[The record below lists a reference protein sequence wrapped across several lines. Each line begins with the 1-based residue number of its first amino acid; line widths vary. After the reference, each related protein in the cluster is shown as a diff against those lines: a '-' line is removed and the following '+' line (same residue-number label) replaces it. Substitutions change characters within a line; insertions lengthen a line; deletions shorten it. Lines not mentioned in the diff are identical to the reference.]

1 MKLYNISINN
11 LLRRKLK
18 LLFVLLGLIIGIG
31 TIVSVYSVVDAMKLE
46 MTRQASEFG
55 VNVVITPDAGGL
67 AFSYGGITLPEIMYD
82 VEQLTNEDVTTVASV
97 SSKEMIKIISPKLMG
112 LAKLENHKKAMVVG
126 ANLQEEF
133 TIKPWLRLKN
143 DNEAEADN
151 DIKANAEEGDK
162 NMSFQSLDLSRQEL
176 ALLSLNDNQV
186 IVGSMSAASLGLTE
200 GSVLQ
205 LEGKEFEV
213 YGILAESGN
222 GEDNQIYMSLT
233 VAQELLNRPDEITV
247 IEMAVDYSLSSEE
260 KLLSELE
267 AALPHTQITS
277 MRQETLR
284 RDEMLTRLVRFGM
297 TISVLVLLIGMLV
310 VGLTMFS
317 SVRERTREIG
327 VFRAL
332 GFRKLDIAKLIL
344 LEGLLISI
352 GGGIL
357 GYLFGML
364 VANYSGELLVG
375 REIVVQWHFSTI
387 VLAVG
392 LAIFMG
398 LISSLYPAYSAANQ
412 DPVEALRFF

>member
-11 LLRRKLK
+11 LLRRKAK
-18 LLFVLLGLIIGIG
+18 LMFVLIGLIIGIS
-31 TIVSVYSVVDAMKLE
+31 TIVSVYGVVEAMKLE
-46 MTRQASEFG
+46 MSRQVSEFG

-82 VEQLTNEDVTTVASV
+82 VEQLTNKDVDTVATI
-97 SSKEMIKIISPKLMG
+97 SSREMLKIISPKLLG
-112 LAKLENHKKAMVVG
+112 LAKLENHQKALVVG

-133 TIKPWLRLKN
+133 TIKPWLRLKEI
-143 DNEAEADN
+143 DEAEADN
-151 DIKANAEEGDK
+151 DNEASAEEGDEK
-162 NMSFQSLDLSRQEL
+162 MPFQAINLSRQDLEL
-176 ALLSLNDNQV
+176 LTLEDNQI
-186 IVGSMSAASLGLTE
+186 IVGFMSAASLSLAE

-205 LEGKEFEV
+205 LEGQEFEV
-213 YGILAESGN
+213 YGVLDESGN
-222 GEDNQIYMSLT
+222 SEDNQIFMNLKT
-233 VAQELLNRPDEITV
+233 AQELLNKPDEITV

-260 KLLSELE
+260 KLLAELE
-267 AALPHTQITS
+267 TALPHTKITS
-277 MRQETLR
+277 MRQEALR

-297 TISVLVLLIGMLV
+297 TISILVLLIGMLV

-332 GFRKLDIAKLIL
+332 GFRKTDIAKLIL

-352 GGGIL
+352 AGGII

-364 VANYSGELLVG
+364 LAHYSGEFIAG
-375 REIVVQWHFSTI
+375 AEIVVQWKLSTLI
-387 VLAVG
+387 MAVG
-392 LAIFMG
+392 LSVFMG
-398 LISSLYPAYSAANQ
+398 LISSLYPAYRAANQ